1 MTLARDA
8 RRDDDDDDA
17 RGGDAARARAGDDG
31 AKDDDDAN
39 VEDSDEEEE
48 EEDGEDGDGDDD
60 DDDDDFEVSRGR
72 RRASRSTERGAQ
84 VGGIEGADVEGLPAV
99 EASAFSIDADRA
111 RFKAG
116 TLKAEVFKMLEAAW
130 PKLMDANELYEMG
143 TKAGVNVGKNKTVLA
158 SGLSHDQCFVR
169 MPGTKNKWAL
179 RAHVG
184 LPAGT
189 KRKAESEKEPR
200 ERKAK
205 APRVRGGFSA
215 ILESMDG
222 DEKAM
227 LLAWTEK
234 LKQNAGDLKKAKQQ
248 VEKAKNALERAS
260 KALEEFEAN
269 PSTDSVVQS
278 KSAEDILCEPEAP
291 SDVLDKEYRV
301 YTGPDD
307 RKFLIAW
314 RKSVETERA
323 RVKRAQDVYVSQRK
337 KEIREASTKLNKKR
351 EQLTSAVSKA
361 QQQLR
366 LAEGTVERAEI
377 VHEITRDRIQLMKE
391 KASVEGEDAIKAV
404 NEKIAALDE
413 KMTQL
418 FGQKL
423 AAIENQIEREKLR
436 LMAKGE
442 RDAERAR
449 LIEEKNRLKEEEKA
463 ERAKQRETEK
473 AERDKAKAE
482 EKAAKEKAARY
493 PLDDDILAV
502 ELAEESKETGVPLET
517 LLKPIPAPV
526 SLANGQ
532 VLAEEAFVAE
542 FISVFGAGIQAP
554 QGLTNV
560 EGVNAMFENTPKS
573 RSTLAELYL
582 SIIYEALAPAAS
594 GPGRFVARLN
604 RIVNNLNWPEVARKL
619 ILHGGEEAHGKKA
632 VEVATKLAKST
643 WDKLSNADHLVLLR
657 ALADLA
663 LQGDVCRDIISSR
676 MQQADIFRSERHEAR
691 LKAVANRRIVEK
703 AEKEERK
710 RERERIAE
718 EKRAAKAAA
727 EAAKVGANPEGDV
740 KIEEDAKET
749 KDDEVKE
756 DVTMEDA
763 SEPMFELPERL
774 REYKGHPDDRH
785 TLMAWKNEVAKVQAE
800 LDREREEYE
809 SDRSK
814 EVRMQKATESEI
826 KRKKEAVE
834 EEARR
839 KLELEEKR
847 SRDREI
853 KRAAEDAACQVRA
866 RPLGM
871 DRHLATYWWNFGGR
885 KDAVYVQSFSG
896 EWGVYNSQEAV
907 DALVDALC
915 EKGVRELGLKKQLE
929 KRKVTIADAF
939 KLLAETQEER
949 DARFA
954 AQLEGGER
962 RSARSRTAPSNDA
975 YVATRPAADLA
986 CDEGA
991 VITAAR
997 KCMDTMCI
1005 NAERIGLE
1013 TDVDWRTFRNKLKN
1027 AHNSYVAESL
1037 LHLEEKYFEC
1047 QIKEFKLAA
1056 EREKIEREK
1065 QPEAP
1070 DELSKATLEA
1080 LVLKHTGKDMSSW
1093 KLARRKLAALLPKE
1107 IIAEAVEERRRQ
1119 QLDSEEDD
1127 DEDEDEDEEVDDSWN
1142 NDENAPE
1149 DVGDISIWKG
1159 SLQRDQFREYLNPQ
1173 EDFPVVRIA
1182 YAAAT
1187 LLDATS
1193 AFSEEIVHRRELRG
1207 EGEEMTN

>member
-39 VEDSDEEEE
+39 VEDSEEEEE

-269 PSTDSVVQS
+269 PSTDSVAQS

-391 KASVEGEDAIKAV
+391 KASVEGEDAIKAC
-404 NEKIAALDE
+404 
-413 KMTQL
+413 
-418 FGQKL
+418 
-423 AAIENQIEREKLR
+423 
-436 LMAKGE
+436 
-442 RDAERAR
+442 
-449 LIEEKNRLKEEEKA
+449 
-463 ERAKQRETEK
+463 
-473 AERDKAKAE
+473 
-482 EKAAKEKAARY
+482 
-493 PLDDDILAV
+493 
-502 ELAEESKETGVPLET
+502 
-517 LLKPIPAPV
+517 LLYT
-526 SLANGQ
+526 S
-532 VLAEEAFVAE
+532 
-542 FISVFGAGIQAP
+542 
-554 QGLTNV
+554 
-560 EGVNAMFENTPKS
+560 
-573 RSTLAELYL
+573 
-582 SIIYEALAPAAS
+582 
-594 GPGRFVARLN
+594 
-604 RIVNNLNWPEVARKL
+604 
-619 ILHGGEEAHGKKA
+619 
-632 VEVATKLAKST
+632 
-643 WDKLSNADHLVLLR
+643 
-657 ALADLA
+657 
-663 LQGDVCRDIISSR
+663 
-676 MQQADIFRSERHEAR
+676 
-691 LKAVANRRIVEK
+691 
-703 AEKEERK
+703 
-710 RERERIAE
+710 
-718 EKRAAKAAA
+718 
-727 EAAKVGANPEGDV
+727 
-740 KIEEDAKET
+740 
-749 KDDEVKE
+749 
-756 DVTMEDA
+756 
-763 SEPMFELPERL
+763 
-774 REYKGHPDDRH
+774 
-785 TLMAWKNEVAKVQAE
+785 
-800 LDREREEYE
+800 
-809 SDRSK
+809 
-814 EVRMQKATESEI
+814 
-826 KRKKEAVE
+826 
-834 EEARR
+834 
-839 KLELEEKR
+839 
-847 SRDREI
+847 
-853 KRAAEDAACQVRA
+853 DAA
-866 RPLGM
+866 
-871 DRHLATYWWNFGGR
+871 
-885 KDAVYVQSFSG
+885 
-896 EWGVYNSQEAV
+896 
-907 DALVDALC
+907 
-915 EKGVRELGLKKQLE
+915 
-929 KRKVTIADAF
+929 
-939 KLLAETQEER
+939 
-949 DARFA
+949 
-954 AQLEGGER
+954 
-962 RSARSRTAPSNDA
+962 
-975 YVATRPAADLA
+975 
-986 CDEGA
+986 DE
-991 VITAAR
+991 
-997 KCMDTMCI
+997 
-1005 NAERIGLE
+1005 
-1013 TDVDWRTFRNKLKN
+1013 
-1027 AHNSYVAESL
+1027 
-1037 LHLEEKYFEC
+1037 
-1047 QIKEFKLAA
+1047 
-1056 EREKIEREK
+1056 
-1065 QPEAP
+1065 
-1070 DELSKATLEA
+1070 
-1080 LVLKHTGKDMSSW
+1080 
-1093 KLARRKLAALLPKE
+1093 
-1107 IIAEAVEERRRQ
+1107 
-1119 QLDSEEDD
+1119 
-1127 DEDEDEDEEVDDSWN
+1127 
-1142 NDENAPE
+1142 
-1149 DVGDISIWKG
+1149 
-1159 SLQRDQFREYLNPQ
+1159 
-1173 EDFPVVRIA
+1173 
-1182 YAAAT
+1182 
-1187 LLDATS
+1187 
-1193 AFSEEIVHRRELRG
+1193 
-1207 EGEEMTN
+1207 

>member
-1 MTLARDA
+1 
-8 RRDDDDDDA
+8 
-17 RGGDAARARAGDDG
+17 
-31 AKDDDDAN
+31 
-39 VEDSDEEEE
+39 
-48 EEDGEDGDGDDD
+48 
-60 DDDDDFEVSRGR
+60 
-72 RRASRSTERGAQ
+72 
-84 VGGIEGADVEGLPAV
+84 
-99 EASAFSIDADRA
+99 
-111 RFKAG
+111 
-116 TLKAEVFKMLEAAW
+116 
-130 PKLMDANELYEMG
+130 
-143 TKAGVNVGKNKTVLA
+143 
-158 SGLSHDQCFVR
+158 
-169 MPGTKNKWAL
+169 
-179 RAHVG
+179 
-184 LPAGT
+184 
-189 KRKAESEKEPR
+189 
-200 ERKAK
+200 
-205 APRVRGGFSA
+205 
-215 ILESMDG
+215 
-222 DEKAM
+222 
-227 LLAWTEK
+227 
-234 LKQNAGDLKKAKQQ
+234 
-248 VEKAKNALERAS
+248 
-260 KALEEFEAN
+260 
-269 PSTDSVVQS
+269 
-278 KSAEDILCEPEAP
+278 
-291 SDVLDKEYRV
+291 
-301 YTGPDD
+301 
-307 RKFLIAW
+307 
-314 RKSVETERA
+314 
-323 RVKRAQDVYVSQRK
+323 
-337 KEIREASTKLNKKR
+337 
-351 EQLTSAVSKA
+351 
-361 QQQLR
+361 
-366 LAEGTVERAEI
+366 
-377 VHEITRDRIQLMKE
+377 
-391 KASVEGEDAIKAV
+391 
-404 NEKIAALDE
+404 
-413 KMTQL
+413 
-418 FGQKL
+418 
-423 AAIENQIEREKLR
+423 
-436 LMAKGE
+436 
-442 RDAERAR
+442 
-449 LIEEKNRLKEEEKA
+449 
-463 ERAKQRETEK
+463 
-473 AERDKAKAE
+473 
-482 EKAAKEKAARY
+482 
-493 PLDDDILAV
+493 
-502 ELAEESKETGVPLET
+502 
-517 LLKPIPAPV
+517 
-526 SLANGQ
+526 
-532 VLAEEAFVAE
+532 
-542 FISVFGAGIQAP
+542 
-554 QGLTNV
+554 
-560 EGVNAMFENTPKS
+560 
-573 RSTLAELYL
+573 
-582 SIIYEALAPAAS
+582 
-594 GPGRFVARLN
+594 
-604 RIVNNLNWPEVARKL
+604 
-619 ILHGGEEAHGKKA
+619 
-632 VEVATKLAKST
+632 
-643 WDKLSNADHLVLLR
+643 
-657 ALADLA
+657 
-663 LQGDVCRDIISSR
+663 
-676 MQQADIFRSERHEAR
+676 
-691 LKAVANRRIVEK
+691 
-703 AEKEERK
+703 
-710 RERERIAE
+710 
-718 EKRAAKAAA
+718 
-727 EAAKVGANPEGDV
+727 
-740 KIEEDAKET
+740 
-749 KDDEVKE
+749 
-756 DVTMEDA
+756 
-763 SEPMFELPERL
+763 
-774 REYKGHPDDRH
+774 
-785 TLMAWKNEVAKVQAE
+785 MAWKNEVAKVQAE

-1187 LLDATS
+1187 LLDATC